1 MRPLSL
7 LVSVILVALYGLALF
22 SPGPTPSC
30 SAGRPAEP
38 ELVRGHRRS
47 SALVD
52 WHRVGVLIAAT
63 VATVVVSEL
72 PGSLEMVIDAW
83 DYPHSSG

>member
-1 MRPLSL
+1 
-7 LVSVILVALYGLALF
+7 
-22 SPGPTPSC
+22 
-30 SAGRPAEP
+30 
-38 ELVRGHRRS
+38 
-47 SALVD
+47 
-52 WHRVGVLIAAT
+52 VGVLIAAT